1 MAGKKNRSKNRN
13 KKVEEN
19 TQVKAVENSVETV
32 EENIEEVTEEIT
44 EEITDEIKE
53 AARESKKE
61 KIQAKREKLQNKKE
75 AFLKKREE
83 AAAKRKERIQKLRGM
98 TREERLEDYRLRRA
112 ELEHKVQ
119 EYSEKMKAL
128 LEQELEDYRKQN
140 RAAEM
145 MGIFASHNFYA
156 DGLSPKEL
164 RLTLEE
170 LGPTYVKIGQIMSG
184 RTDILPEK
192 YCKELEK
199 LRQNVAPL
207 DPDIAIAVIEQE
219 TGMAIDE
226 IYSEFKKK
234 PLGSASIGQA
244 HYGVLLDGTKV
255 VTKVQR
261 PLIADMMRKDYEL
274 LKKLAGLVNVVSD
287 SEDSDSIDLLAVV
300 EEMEKVSYE
309 ELDFRIEAENT
320 RFFHENCIGDGE
332 AISCPEVIDELT
344 TERIFTMTFVDG
356 VSVTKR
362 DKLIEDGYDV
372 EAIGRTIV
380 DNYLHQIFD
389 VGTFHADPHQG
400 NIIIS
405 EGKPYWIDFGMVG
418 QIDDKDMNNI
428 QSLVLSVINLDAD
441 GLVNTMLSMGTPN
454 PKTNR
459 DKLMQDAEQ
468 LLFKYMSVTSLNDL
482 DMSVLFAEIM
492 NVCSTHHVQMPGR
505 FTMLV
510 RSITAIEGVVE
521 QLCPELN
528 LFDLISNK
536 MMDRMK
542 KNIDLK
548 QELINKGKEL
558 IEAGKRAA
566 KIPNLLSQTLSD
578 LVKGRMKF
586 NMEVTGIDEPL
597 HNLSVFV
604 KYIVLAVFSCVLFI
618 GSCIL
623 CLVDMQPKTPN
634 GIPLVAEAGL
644 VFSIALAIF
653 SIRKMK

>member
-13 KKVEEN
+13 NKPAEN
-19 TQVKAVENSVETV
+19 KANMAVEKVTLEQTDIAEETAV
-32 EENIEEVTEEIT
+32 TDAEVSEPAGK
-44 EEITDEIKE
+44 D
-53 AARESKKE
+53 E
-61 KIQAKREKLQNKKE
+61 KIEVIKEKLQNKKEQLKNKRE

-83 AAAKRKERIQKLRGM
+83 GAARRRERLAKLRSM
-98 TREERLEDYRLRRA
+98 TREERLEELRLRKA
-112 ELEHKVQ
+112 EFTHKAQ
-119 EYSEKMKAL
+119 EFSEKMKQL
-128 LEQELEDYRKQN
+128 LAEEIEDYRKQN

-145 MGIFASHNFYA
+145 MGIFAAHNFYA

-164 RLTLEE
+164 RTTLEE

-207 DPDIAIAVIEQE
+207 DPDIAVAVIEQE
-219 TGMAIDE
+219 TGLPIDE
-226 IYSEFKKK
+226 IFSEFKKK

-261 PLIADMMRKDYEL
+261 PFIADMMRKDYEL
-274 LKKLAGLVNVVSD
+274 LKKLASLVNVVAD

-320 RFFHENCIGDGE
+320 RYFRENCIGDGE
-332 AISCPEVIDELT
+332 LISCPEVIDELT

-356 VSVTKR
+356 YSVTKR
-362 DKLIEDGYDV
+362 DKLIEEGYDV
-372 EAIGRTIV
+372 EAIGRVIV
-380 DNYLHQIFD
+380 DNYLHQIFE

-405 EGKPYWIDFGMVG
+405 QGKPYWIDFGMVG
-418 QIDDKDMNNI
+418 NISEKDMNDI
-428 QSLVLSVINLDAD
+428 QSMVFSVINLDAD
-441 GLVNTMLSMGTPN
+441 SLVNTVMSMGTAS

-468 LLFKYMSVTSLNDL
+468 LLYKYMSVTSVSDL
-482 DMSVLFAEIM
+482 DVSVLFGEIM
-492 NVCSTHHVQMPGR
+492 NVCSTHHIQMPGR
-505 FTMLV
+505 MTMLV
-510 RSITAIEGVVE
+510 RSVTAIEGVVE

-528 LFDLISNK
+528 LFELISSK

-542 KNIDLK
+542 RNIDLK

-558 IEAGKRAA
+558 IEAGKKAA
-566 KIPNLLSQTLSD
+566 KIPNLIAQTLSD
-578 LVKGRMKF
+578 LVKGRAKV
-586 NMEVTGIDEPL
+586 NMEITGIDEPL
-597 HNLSVFV
+597 NRLSLLV
-604 KYIVLAVFSCVLFI
+604 KHIVLAVFSCVLFL
-618 GSCIL
+618 GSCVL
-623 CLVDMQPKTPN
+623 CLVDMQPKTAN